1 MSATISQGDLETIQ
15 DWDGTR
21 KTIVITGV
29 TGQVAEVIAAQLSQ
43 RHHIVGLARFTDE
56 AARLRLEACGVECI
70 STDLLKAEFE
80 AIPTG
85 VDAVLNFAVVK
96 SQRWEVD
103 LRANAQAAGLL
114 MAHTQPKVFFQCSST
129 GVYAA
134 AGSRLLDES
143 SPLGDNHAPIMPT
156 YSISKIAAEEV
167 VRTMCRHQQIPTIIA
182 RLNVPYGVGPLGEP
196 RGWPA
201 FHLAMMQAGMAIP
214 VEADQPNLFNPINLV
229 DIAAS
234 IPALLEA
241 ATVPATVL
249 NWAGAEQVSLE
260 EWCEFLADRCGLTA
274 SFEVT
279 DSTIGGVTVDTSKMQ
294 SICGATKVSWQEG
307 FAALADAHLAGQ
319 DSASD
324 SAGGSTGR

>member
-1 MSATISQGDLETIQ
+1 MSKNISDARLEPTS
-15 DWDGTR
+15 DWSASPRTV
-21 KTIVITGV
+21 VITGV
-29 TGQVAEVIAAQLSQ
+29 TGQVAEVVATELSRDHQ
-43 RHHIVGLARFTDE
+43 VIGLARFTDE
-56 AARLRLEACGVECI
+56 AARRRLEECGVECI
-70 STDLLKAEFE
+70 PTDLLTAEFVGV
-80 AIPTG
+80 PTD

-96 SQRWEVD
+96 SQRWDVD
-103 LRANAQAAGLL
+103 LRANAESAGLL
-114 MAHTQPKVFFQCSST
+114 MAHTKPKAFLHCSST

-134 AGSRLLDES
+134 AGSKVLDERA
-143 SPLGDNHAPIMPT
+143 PLGDNHAPIMPT

-167 VRTMCRHQQIPTIIA
+167 VRTMCRHLNIPTTIA

-201 FHLAMMQAGMAIP
+201 FHLAMMQAGLAIP
-214 VEADQPNLFNPINLV
+214 VEADQPNLFNPINLL

-241 ATVPATVL
+241 ATVPATIL

-307 FAALADAHLAGQ
+307 FAALADAYLVGEGAPT
-319 DSASD
+319 DA
-324 SAGGSTGR
+324 TER

>member
-1 MSATISQGDLETIQ
+1 
-15 DWDGTR
+15 
-21 KTIVITGV
+21 
-29 TGQVAEVIAAQLSQ
+29 
-43 RHHIVGLARFTDE
+43 
-56 AARLRLEACGVECI
+56 
-70 STDLLKAEFE
+70 
-80 AIPTG
+80 
-85 VDAVLNFAVVK
+85 
-96 SQRWEVD
+96 
-103 LRANAQAAGLL
+103 
-114 MAHTQPKVFFQCSST
+114 
-129 GVYAA
+129 
-134 AGSRLLDES
+134 
-143 SPLGDNHAPIMPT
+143 MPT

-167 VRTMCRHQQIPTIIA
+167 VRTMCRHLNIPTTIA

-201 FHLAMMQAGMAIP
+201 FHLAMMQAGMAVP
-214 VEADQPNLFNPINLV
+214 VEADQPNLFNPINLL

-241 ATVPATVL
+241 ATVPATIL

-307 FAALADAHLAGQ
+307 FAALADAYLAGEG
-319 DSASD
+319 SA
-324 SAGGSTGR
+324 AGSTGR